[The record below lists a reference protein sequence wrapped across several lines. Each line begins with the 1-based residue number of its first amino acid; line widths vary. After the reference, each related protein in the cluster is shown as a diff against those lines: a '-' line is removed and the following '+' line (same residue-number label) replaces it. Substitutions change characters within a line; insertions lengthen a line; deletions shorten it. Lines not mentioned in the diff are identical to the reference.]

1 MAGRTYEQQLAALRA
16 LDPTAPK
23 SADELRKVL
32 RSKRGLLIAV
42 VAKLVEEH
50 RLEALVEDL
59 AACFETL
66 VGDGSKID
74 PGCRG
79 KLAIAQALIA
89 LEEWDARVFVA
100 GLTIVQREGPP
111 GERGAPPEDTAPAL
125 RGLCGLAHV
134 HFYRSNALD
143 VLAALLVDQE
153 GNARLAA
160 AQGFGN
166 SGRTDATAVLRYK
179 LLLDNEEHPEV
190 IAQCFDSL
198 FVLAREETVPFA
210 FAMLDGDGANA
221 EAAALALGSARIATA
236 TPPLAAWCE
245 QCRPEQRHRVGYV
258 ALALLRTDEA
268 NAVLLAAIRDGGSN
282 AVPAARALATFKDD
296 AAIAA
301 SVRAAIADVDAK
313 TRKEIETILRG

>member
-1 MAGRTYEQQLAALRA
+1 MAVRTFEQQLAALRT
-16 LDPTAPK
+16 LDPAAPT

-59 AACFETL
+59 AACFGTL
-66 VGDGSKID
+66 VADGAKVD

-111 GERGAPPEDTAPAL
+111 GMMGAPPEDTAPAL

-143 VLAALLVDQE
+143 VLATLLADE
-153 GNARLAA
+153 ERNARLAA

-166 SGRTDATAVLRYK
+166 SGRTDTTALLRYK
-179 LLLDNEEHPEV
+179 LLLENEDEPEV
-190 IAQCFDSL
+190 LAQCFESL
-198 FVLAREETVPFA
+198 FALAREETAEFA
-210 FAMLDGDGANA
+210 VAMLERDGAIA
-221 EAAALALGSARIATA
+221 EAAALALGGARIATA
-236 TPPLAAWCE
+236 TTALASWCE
-245 QCRPEQRHRVGYV
+245 RCRPEQRHRVGYI

-268 NAVLLAAIRDGGSN
+268 NAVLLAAIRDGGRG
-282 AVPAARALATFKDD
+282 AVPAAKALATFKDD
-296 AAIAA
+296 VAIAA
-301 SVRAAIADVDAK
+301 SVREAIAGVDAK
-313 TRKEIETILRG
+313 TRKEIEAIL

>member
-1 MAGRTYEQQLAALRA
+1 MAARTFEQQLATLRA
-16 LDPTAPK
+16 LDPAAPS
-23 SADELRKVL
+23 SADDLRKVL

-50 RLEALVEDL
+50 RLEALIEDL
-59 AACFETL
+59 AASFGTL
-66 VGDGSKID
+66 VEDGAKLD

-89 LEEWDARVFVA
+89 LEEWDERVFVA

-111 GERGAPPEDTAPAL
+111 PSEDTAAAL

-143 VLAALLVDQE
+143 VLAALLADNE
-153 GNARLAA
+153 RNARLAA

-166 SGRTDATAVLRYK
+166 AGRTDATAVLRYA
-179 LLLDNEEHPEV
+179 LLLDNEGEPEV

-198 FVLAREETVPFA
+198 FALAREASAEFA
-210 FAMLDGDGANA
+210 IAMLARDGAIA
-221 EAAALALGSARIATA
+221 EAAALALGGARIASA
-236 TPPLAAWCE
+236 APVLAAWCAR
-245 QCRPEQRHRVGYV
+245 CRPEQRHRVGYL

-268 NAVLLAAIRDGGSN
+268 NAVLLDAIRDGGKG
-282 AVPAARALATFKDD
+282 ALPAARALATFKDD
-296 AAIAA
+296 ATVVA
-301 SVRAAIADVDAK
+301 SVRAALVGVDAK
-313 TRKEIETILRG
+313 LRKEIEALLR